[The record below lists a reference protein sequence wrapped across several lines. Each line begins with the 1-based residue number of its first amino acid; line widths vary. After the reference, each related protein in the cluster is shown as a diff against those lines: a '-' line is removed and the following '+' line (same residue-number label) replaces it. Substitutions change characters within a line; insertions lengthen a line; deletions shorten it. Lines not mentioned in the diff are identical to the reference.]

1 VSMAPCNLLDIKGG
15 CRFSKFVIRKCQ
27 FMLDD
32 NLCGRCQ
39 FMCERYIENADVR
52 KKMAIH

>member
-1 VSMAPCNLLDIKGG
+1 MAPCNLLDIKGG
-15 CRFSKFVIRKCQ
+15 CRFSKFEIRKCQ
-27 FMLDD
+27 FMLEND